1 MAGLLH
7 LTGWIMTS
15 PEPPAVAR
23 RRVRLALRAAREA
36 RGLTQQHVADE
47 LDWSLSKVN
56 RIEKGDVTVSKTD
69 LLALLELFGVDDDGL
84 IDELVRAARSS
95 RQRGWWDEPRYREHL
110 TPPMLQLLQF
120 ETEATAIRIFQPT
133 VVSGPFQTRAYAQ
146 AVLDFWRPELSPLVR
161 EARLDTRLRRGEQLL
176 GRTDPPDIYFIFDES
191 VLHRPVGGVEV
202 MAEQLRHL
210 LVIMRRPTVHVR
222 VVPFAKGAL
231 VAMLGPFLICD
242 FGDEENA
249 VLYRESLLLDEV
261 VHAGEALMRH
271 RGYFEHL
278 WQESLGEAA
287 SAQLIAARA
296 DQMMPAPDRYTSG

>member
-1 MAGLLH
+1 
-7 LTGWIMTS
+7 MTS

-36 RGLTQQHVADE
+36 RGFTQQHVADE

-69 LLALLELFGVDDDGL
+69 LLALLELFGVDDDDL

-110 TPPMLQLLQF
+110 TAAMLQLLQF
-120 ETEATAIRIFQPT
+120 ETEATAIRVFQPT
-133 VVSGPFQTRAYAQ
+133 VVNGPFQTRAYAQ
-146 AVLDFWRPELSPLVR
+146 AVLDFWQPELSQVVR
-161 EARLDTRLRRGEQLL
+161 EARLETRLRRGEQLL
-176 GRTDPPDIYFIFDES
+176 GRADPPDIFCIFDES

-202 MAEQLRHL
+202 MAEQLRQL
-210 LVIMRRPTVHVR
+210 LVIMRRPNVHVR
-222 VVPFAKGAL
+222 VVPFAQGAL
-231 VAMLGPFLICD
+231 VAMLGPFLIFD

-261 VHAGEALMRH
+261 LHTGEALMRH

-278 WQESLGEAA
+278 WRESLGETE
-287 SAQLIAARA
+287 SAKLIAARA
-296 DQMMPAPDRYTSG
+296 DQMLPESDRYTSG

>member
-36 RGLTQQHVADE
+36 RGFTQQHVADE

-84 IDELVRAARSS
+84 IDELVRASRSS

-110 TPPMLQLLQF
+110 TAPMLQLLQF

-133 VVSGPFQTRAYAQ
+133 LVHGPFQTRAYAS
-146 AVLDFWRPELSPLVR
+146 AVLDFWAPELAPLIR
-161 EARLDTRLRRGEQLL
+161 EARLETRLRRGEQLL
-176 GRTDPPDIYFIFDES
+176 NRADPPEIYFIFDES
-191 VLHRPVGGVEV
+191 LLHRPVGGVEV
-202 MAEQLRHL
+202 MAEQLRQL
-210 LVIMRRPTVHVR
+210 LAIMSRPDVRVR

-249 VLYRESLLLDEV
+249 VLYRETLLLDEV

-278 WQESLGEAA
+278 WQESLSESESA
-287 SAQLIAARA
+287 SLIAARA
-296 DQMMPAPDRYTSG
+296 EQMLGERYSGG

>member
-1 MAGLLH
+1 MAGEH

-36 RGLTQQHVADE
+36 RGFTQQHVADE

-69 LLALLELFGVDDDGL
+69 LLALLELFGVDDDEL
-84 IDELVRAARSS
+84 IDDLVRAARSS
-95 RQRGWWDEPRYREHL
+95 RQRGWWDEPRFREHL

-120 ETEATAIRIFQPT
+120 ETEATAIRVFQPT
-133 VVSGPFQTRAYAQ
+133 LVTGPFQTRAYAQ
-146 AVLDFWRPELSPLVR
+146 AVLDFWQPELSSVVR
-161 EARLDTRLRRGEQLL
+161 EARLETRLMRGEQLL
-176 GRTDPPDIYFIFDES
+176 SRADPPDIYFIFDES
-191 VLHRPVGGVEV
+191 LLHRPVGGVPV

-210 LVIMRRPTVHVR
+210 LLIMERPTVHVR
-222 VVPFAKGAL
+222 VVPSAAGAL

-242 FGDEENA
+242 FGEEENA

-261 VHAGEALMRH
+261 VHSAETIGRH
-271 RGYFEHL
+271 RRYFEHL
-278 WQESLGEAA
+278 WQESLSETE
-287 SAQLIAARA
+287 SVRLIEARA
-296 DQMMPAPDRYTSG
+296 DHMYSRMRRDTSG

>member
-1 MAGLLH
+1 
-7 LTGWIMTS
+7 MTS

-36 RGLTQQHVADE
+36 SGFTQQHVADE

-69 LLALLELFGVDDDGL
+69 LLALLELFGVDNDSL
-84 IDELVRAARSS
+84 IEELVRAARSS
-95 RQRGWWDEPRYREHL
+95 RLRGWWDEPRYREHL
-110 TPPMLQLLQF
+110 TSAMLQLLQF
-120 ETEATAIRIFQPT
+120 ETEATAIRVFQPT

-146 AVLDFWRPELSPLVR
+146 AVLDFWQPELSSHVR

-176 GRTDPPDIYFIFDES
+176 GRADPADIYFIFDES

-202 MAEQLRHL
+202 MADQLRHL
-210 LVIMRRPTVHVR
+210 LVIMRRPNVHVR
-222 VVPFAKGAL
+222 VVPFAAGAL
-231 VAMLGPFLICD
+231 VAMLGPFIICD

-261 VHAGEALMRH
+261 LHAGEALIRH

-278 WQESLGEAA
+278 WRESLGETD
-287 SAQLIAARA
+287 SARLIAARA
-296 DQMMPAPDRYTSG
+296 EQMLPESDRYTSG

>member
-1 MAGLLH
+1 
-7 LTGWIMTS
+7 MTS

-36 RGLTQQHVADE
+36 RGFTQQHVADE

-69 LLALLELFGVDDDGL
+69 LLALLELFGIDDDDL

-110 TPPMLQLLQF
+110 TAPMLQLLQF

-133 VVSGPFQTRAYAQ
+133 VVNGPFQTRAYAQ
-146 AVLDFWRPELSPLVR
+146 AVLNFWTPELPALVR
-161 EARLDTRLRRGEQLL
+161 EARLETRLRRGEQLL

-191 VLHRPVGGVEV
+191 LLHRPVGGLAV

-210 LVIMRRPTVHVR
+210 LVIMERPNVRVR
-222 VVPFAKGAL
+222 VVPSTQGAL

-242 FGDEENA
+242 FGEEENA

-261 VHAGEALMRH
+261 VHATDTIARH

-278 WQESLGEAA
+278 WDESLGETD
-287 SAQLIAARA
+287 SARLIAARA
-296 DQMMPAPDRYTSG
+296 EHMASQAERGASG

>member
-23 RRVRLALRAAREA
+23 RRVRLALRAARDA
-36 RGLTQQHVADE
+36 RGFTQQHVADE

-95 RQRGWWDEPRYREHL
+95 RLRGWWDEPRYREHL
-110 TPPMLQLLQF
+110 TPAMLQLLQF
-120 ETEATAIRIFQPT
+120 ETEATAIRVFQPT
-133 VVSGPFQTRAYAQ
+133 LVPGPFQTRAYAQ
-146 AVLDFWRPELSPLVR
+146 AILDFWQPELPAVVR
-161 EARLDTRLRRGEQLL
+161 EARLETRLLRGEQLL
-176 GRTDPPDIYFIFDES
+176 SRADPADIYFVFDES
-191 VLHRPVGGVEV
+191 LLHRPVGGVAV
-202 MAEQLRHL
+202 MAEQLRRL
-210 LVIMRRPTVHVR
+210 LVIMERPNVR
-222 VVPFAKGAL
+222 VRIVPSAKGAM

-242 FGDEENA
+242 FGEEENA

-261 VHAGEALMRH
+261 VHAGEAITRH
-271 RGYFEHL
+271 RSYFEHL
-278 WQESLGEAA
+278 WEESLGEMD
-287 SAQLIAARA
+287 SARLIAARA
-296 DQMMPAPDRYTSG
+296 DNMLAQSERDTSG